1 MSDQLYRGLRDFME
15 DQPQD
20 RDDIE
25 VRFEGEEYDSFAE
38 LEATVTEYADGGDV
52 VYAERLDLT
61 DQENRERIRG
71 LPSLADGE
79 AVLARAVDDRTM
91 EFYGSPGDGV
101 DQLLEEADK
110 LENYVF
116 QKNDA
121 ISEFFTNYDLLLTVR
136 DGDDDMT
143 YAATLVSEEVEYKG
157 CAGADYVFPGEVTVL
172 EGRVADDV
180 EPDAIPSYLEDAD
193 PVEDN
198 SQTLAEQVDVDPE
211 IDEGEDLFLQQGPG
225 SERIERVMHVDEA
238 SYDEF
243 EETMLEVHDDLESLG
258 AFIDS
263 YENFLEAFSEVNDWD
278 ESFEGGEQLG
288 ETNVKRGYD
297 ESDLDFHRQTM
308 RESLMDL
315 ALEDEA
321 SITNIRDALIF
332 THLGAQN
339 ALYEDPEKRQRF
351 RKEHPEVYEGLAN
364 SGKQL
369 SVTGISDLTA
379 TEVRPEGGFHDP
391 TDVARVM
398 RTMAHAEGNA
408 VDEYLKAYEQ
418 EALREKQRRESMGN
432 DETAER
438 MFQ

>member
-1 MSDQLYRGLRDFME
+1 MSDQLYRGLQEFME

-25 VRFEGEEYDSFAE
+25 VRFEGEEYESFAE
-38 LEATVTEYADGGDV
+38 LEATLSTYTDGGDV
-52 VYAERLDLT
+52 VYAERLDLAE
-61 DQENRERIRG
+61 DEYRDRVRG
-71 LPSLADGE
+71 LASMAEGD

-91 EFYGSPGDGV
+91 EFYGSPEDGIE
-101 DQLLEEADK
+101 QLLDEADK
-110 LENYVF
+110 LDNYIF

-121 ISEFFTNYDLLLTVR
+121 ISEFFANYDLLLTVR
-136 DGDDDMT
+136 EGDDAMT
-143 YAATLVSEEVEYKG
+143 YAATLVSEEVEYTG

-172 EGRVADDV
+172 EGEVAVDV
-180 EPDAIPSYLEDAD
+180 DPEAIPSYLEDPD
-193 PVEDN
+193 PVEEDGA
-198 SQTLAEQVDVDPE
+198 TLAEQVDVDLE
-211 IDEGEDLFLQQGPG
+211 IDAGEDLFLQQGPG
-225 SERIERVMHVDEA
+225 SERIETVMQVDKV
-238 SYDEF
+238 SYDTF
-243 EETMLEVHDDLESLG
+243 EEMMLEIHDDLESLG
-258 AFIDS
+258 TFIDS

-297 ESDLDFHRQTM
+297 GSDLDFHRQTM
-308 RESLMDL
+308 REALMEL
-315 ALEDEA
+315 ALDDEA
-321 SITNIRDALIF
+321 SVTNIRDSLIF

-339 ALYEDPEKRQRF
+339 GLYEDPEKRRRF
-351 RKEHPEVYEGLAN
+351 REDHPEVYEKLVN

-379 TEVRPEGGFHDP
+379 TEVRPEEGFHDP

-398 RTMAHAEGNA
+398 RTMAQTEGNT
-408 VDEYLKAYEQ
+408 VDEYLEAYEQ